1 MIDDL
6 GRLALGLAS
15 GVIFGILLQ
24 KGQVAKHEKIVGQ
37 LMLRDWTVAK
47 VMATAIAV
55 GTLGVHALLL
65 SESATL
71 HVQSA
76 ALARLI
82 VGGALFGGGMALL
95 GLCPGTTV
103 AACGEGRRDAMAGVL
118 GMFAGAWLYVS
129 AFGALAAGLTWLPD
143 LGKVT
148 IPQLAG
154 TPAWPWALGLA
165 GVTAAALRLARQ
177 GGR

>member
-1 MIDDL
+1 MIDEP

-15 GVIFGILLQ
+15 GVVFGVLLQ

-37 LMLRDWTVAK
+37 LLLRDWTVAK

-55 GTLGVHALLL
+55 GTVGVYALVL
-65 SESATL
+65 SGSATL

-82 VGGALFGGGMALL
+82 AGGALFGAGLALL

-103 AACGEGRRDAMAGVL
+103 AACGEGRRDAMAGFT
-118 GMFAGAWLYVS
+118 GMLAGAWLYVA
-129 AFGALAAGLTWLPD
+129 AFGALAAE
-143 LGKVT
+143 
-148 IPQLAG
+148 A
-154 TPAWPWALGLA
+154 
-165 GVTAAALRLARQ
+165 
-177 GGR
+177 